1 MNNDLFFPTHR
12 KPYLQLHSR
21 LNYIT
26 SSSPV
31 QHRVESLD
39 TFGNFFK
46 FQSAEIVLK
55 AEQYTIFPAE
65 IPTITLKVAD

>member
-1 MNNDLFFPTHR
+1 VKL
-12 KPYLQLHSR
+12 
-21 LNYIT
+21 
-26 SSSPV
+26 
-31 QHRVESLD
+31 LD
-39 TFGNFFK
+39 TFENFFK